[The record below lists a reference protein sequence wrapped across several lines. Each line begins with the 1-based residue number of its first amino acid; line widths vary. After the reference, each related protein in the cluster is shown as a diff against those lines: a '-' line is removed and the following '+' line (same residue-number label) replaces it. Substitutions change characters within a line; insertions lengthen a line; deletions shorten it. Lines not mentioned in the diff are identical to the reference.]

1 VCILVVVCVS
11 LSTNMKVFAVSDLH
25 VDYKENKEWC
35 DDIPEEEHLND
46 VIIVA
51 GDVSHDIKKLE
62 ETLLLFRRKF
72 DAVFYVPGNHELWVR
87 NGDPS
92 IRNSIDKF
100 EEIISLCKRIGVHVS
115 PHKVGNTKKVWVVPL
130 FAWYH
135 ENLDSDEDDYDDEKT
150 RDTLKGWTD
159 FLMCKWP
166 TNFIQHP
173 LNPHESRAL
182 LSHQTVSPKD
192 YFAALNAPHMHPYD
206 APVISFSHF
215 VPRRDLLPPKEFLF
229 IPFLT
234 KVSGALEIEKQ
245 LRQINSTIHVFGHTH
260 IQCHNTKDGV
270 YYVQNALA
278 YPRERKHLNTPV
290 SLSRFKIWD
299 DAE

>member
-1 VCILVVVCVS
+1 MFIVA
-11 LSTNMKVFAVSDLH
+11 LSSAMKVFAVSDLH

-35 DDIPEEEHLND
+35 EDISETDHQND
-46 VIIVA
+46 VIILA
-51 GDVSHDIKKLE
+51 GDVSHDIKKVE
-62 ETLLLFRRKF
+62 ETLLLFRSKF
-72 DAVFYVPGNHELWVR
+72 GAVFYVPGNHELWVR
-87 NGDPS
+87 NGDPT
-92 IRNSIDKF
+92 IKNSIDKF
-100 EEIISLCKRIGVHVS
+100 EQIISMCKRIGVHVS
-115 PHKVGNTKKVWVVPL
+115 PYKVGNIKKVWIVPL

-135 ENLDSDEDDYDDEKT
+135 ENLDSEEDDYDNEKT

-166 TNFIQHP
+166 TNFIPHP
-173 LNPHESRAL
+173 LNPHESKSA
-182 LSHQTVSPKD
+182 SPHQTISPKD
-192 YFAALNAPHMHPYD
+192 YFAALNTPHMHPYD
-206 APVISFSHF
+206 APVITFSHF
-215 VPRRDLLPPKEFLF
+215 VPRRDVLPPKEFLF

-278 YPRERKHLNTPV
+278 YPRERKHLNITA
-290 SLSRFKIWD
+290 SLARFKIWD
-299 DAE
+299 ETE